1 MGFNKYYVPEP
12 AELVKQISTSGPSE
26 FRKRRT
32 KIDAMI
38 GSTDSVRIVEH
49 LFDLVEIGTSDQEIL
64 ESLVQK
70 FPSHFGKA

>member
-12 AELVKQISTSGPSE
+12 AELAKQISETGPSE

-49 LFDLVEIGTSDQEIL
+49 LFDLINIGAPDSEIL
-64 ESLVQK
+64 ESLADK
-70 FPSHFGKA
+70 FPSHFQKG

>member
-12 AELVKQISTSGPSE
+12 AELAKQIMDKGPTV
-26 FRKRRT
+26 FRKERN

-49 LFDLVEIGTSDQEIL
+49 VFDLIQVGTPDSEIL
-64 ESLVQK
+64 ESLGRL
-70 FPSHFGKA
+70 FPSHFN

>member
-12 AELVKQISTSGPSE
+12 AELAKQISTSGPSE
-26 FRKRRT
+26 FRKNRK

-49 LFDLVEIGTSDQEIL
+49 VFDLSAMGAPDSEIL
-64 ESLVQK
+64 ESLADK
-70 FPSHFGKA
+70 FPSHFRKG